1 VSRLTCLSVIG
12 TRPEAIKMAPVIREL
27 ARQTDRVRSLVCAT
41 GQHSEM
47 LEQVLTLFNIVPDV
61 DLRLMRPNQSLA
73 ELTAALLS
81 ALDGVVSEVKPHCIL
96 AQGDTTTLLAT
107 SLVAYYRGI
116 PFGHVEAGLR
126 TGDVRRPFPEEM
138 NRRAADI
145 TAAFLFAPTERSR
158 QNLLREG
165 YCQNRIFVTGNTVVD
180 AVKQVA
186 SWPVED
192 KHGLLG
198 DVPPNRRL
206 VLITAHRR
214 ESFGEPFRQ
223 ICEAIR
229 ELAQCFGPEG
239 VEFIYPVH
247 LNPNVREPV
256 LNILGDVP
264 HVKLTAP
271 VDYQTLIHLMKRS
284 YLILTDSGGIQEE
297 APAFGVPVLVLRDTT
312 ERPEGIE
319 SGVARLAGTRRDSIV
334 REARRMLVDKHAR
347 ASMATGANPYGD
359 GFAAQRIVRHLLKG
373 LS

>member
-1 VSRLTCLSVIG
+1 
-12 TRPEAIKMAPVIREL
+12 
-27 ARQTDRVRSLVCAT
+27 
-41 GQHSEM
+41 M

-61 DLRLMRPNQSLA
+61 DLGLMRPNQTLA
-73 ELTAALLS
+73 ALTAALLS
-81 ALDGVVSEVKPHCIL
+81 ALDGVVSELKPQCIL
-96 AQGDTTTLLAT
+96 AQGDTTTLLAV

-126 TGDVRRPFPEEM
+126 TGDVHRPFPEEM

-165 YCQNRIFVTGNTVVD
+165 YREDRIFVTGNTIVD
-180 AVKQVA
+180 ALNQVA
-186 SWPVED
+186 SWPVAD
-192 KHGLLG
+192 NCGLLR
-198 DVPPNRRL
+198 DIPSDRRL

-214 ESFGEPFRQ
+214 ESFGEPFRE

-229 ELAQCFGPEG
+229 ELAKCFGPEG
-239 VEFIYPVH
+239 VEFLYPVH

-256 LNILGDVP
+256 MNILRDVP
-264 HVKLTAP
+264 HVTLTEP
-271 VDYQTLIHLMKRS
+271 VDYQLLIQLIKRS

-297 APAFGVPVLVLRDTT
+297 APAFRVPVLVLRDRT

-319 SGVARLAGTRRDSIV
+319 SGVARLAGTTRDSIV
-334 REARRMLVDKHAR
+334 REARRLLVDKHAR

-359 GFAAQRIVRHLLKG
+359 GFAAQRIVKHLLKG